1 MACILEFKSD
11 FIELLECSLVAL
23 LQFWCHAIRVKAG
36 ANFAMERFGDGMTL
50 MRANVREVCLQ
61 RANQALQVRN
71 TGVAR
76 LQLSLERGYCFRFG
90 LFTLR
95 LQFADLFLQPFDL

>member
-1 MACILEFKSD
+1 
-11 FIELLECSLVAL
+11 
-23 LQFWCHAIRVKAG
+23 
-36 ANFAMERFGDGMTL
+36 MERFGDGMTL